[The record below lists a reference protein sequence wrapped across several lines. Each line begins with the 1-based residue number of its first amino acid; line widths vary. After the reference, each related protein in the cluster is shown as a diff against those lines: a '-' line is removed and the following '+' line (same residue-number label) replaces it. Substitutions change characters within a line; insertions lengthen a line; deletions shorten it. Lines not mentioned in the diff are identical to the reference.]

1 MLAASHTLAGMALLE
16 YLSPRDGL
24 PDHKGALSSA
34 ISPQAIAQ
42 ANREVTREH
51 RSRSEPKRRGPYA
64 RYSAAVRADIAR
76 NACANGVSKTARKFS
91 KVLGNNVSET
101 TVRSIKQAYIETEEN
116 PSGH

>member
-1 MLAASHTLAGMALLE
+1 MALLK

-24 PDHKGALSSA
+24 PDPKGALSSA

-42 ANREVTREH
+42 ASREVTREH
-51 RSRSEPKRRGPYA
+51 RSRSELKRRGPYA
-64 RYSAAVRADIAR
+64 RYSAAFRADIAR

-101 TVRSIKQAYIETEEN
+101 TVRSIKQAYIETLRKTRVDTD
-116 PSGH
+116 SFATY